1 MTIILWCVVLSWH
14 NSVFLKEGEKI
25 VSNWFGN
32 CETSHTVIVQ
42 KGKYV
47 KRHRPQ
53 EVKERKRGVLVLTNQ
68 RMMWLEER
76 GIFGKSY
83 HAIFEMPLENLR
95 GISMGGAI
103 MKYVSIT
110 DTEGEQVFHLD
121 GVGGRELDSFRKFVF
136 DRAEARKRFLA
147 DEKKKERVHVLLDF
161 SFLKSYMEKGG
172 LAMQTFKCP
181 ECGAPTK
188 LPESGN
194 EVKCGHCG
202 NTIYAQDIFEKVKG
216 LIG

>member
-1 MTIILWCVVLSWH
+1 LSWED
-14 NSVFLKEGEKI
+14 SVYLKEGEKI
-25 VSNWFGN
+25 VCNWFGN

-42 KGKYV
+42 RGRYI

-53 EVKERKRGVLVLTNQ
+53 EVKERRRGVLVLTTE
-68 RMMWLEER
+68 RIMWLEER
-76 GIFGKSY
+76 GVFGKSY
-83 HAIFEMPLENLR
+83 HGIFEMALENLR
-95 GISMGGAI
+95 GISMGGALI
-103 MKYVSIT
+103 KYVSIT
-110 DTEGEQVFHLD
+110 DIEGEQVFHLD
-121 GVGGRELDSFRKFVF
+121 GIGARELDNFKKFVF
-136 DRAEARKRFLA
+136 DQAETRKRVLA

-172 LAMQTFKCP
+172 LMMQTYKCP

-216 LIG
+216 LVG